1 MIALYLPFYKYPLK
15 KSYHAMIIMALQ
27 EDSSHL
33 FFEKRISLTELK
45 CFDHELRV
53 FPLTIDPSSVYFVFV
68 KLKGLFTNFY
78 SIVQISYFG

>member
-1 MIALYLPFYKYPLK
+1 
-15 KSYHAMIIMALQ
+15 MIIMVLQ

-68 KLKGLFTNFY
+68 KLRKCCRQYFCEDHSQLTPFCKFA
-78 SIVQISYFG
+78 SVQSARGRDKEIKR